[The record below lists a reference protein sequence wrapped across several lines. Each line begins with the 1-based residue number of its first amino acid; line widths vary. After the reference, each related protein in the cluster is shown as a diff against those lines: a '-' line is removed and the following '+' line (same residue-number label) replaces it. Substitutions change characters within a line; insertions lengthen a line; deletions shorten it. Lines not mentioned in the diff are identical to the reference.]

1 MRGWAV
7 SINGAS
13 PVRASG
19 THLLLQIS
27 SIAMRTG
34 GREAITA
41 SARSRLASALS
52 FMCSKR
58 MIPVR
63 GGVSRASIRVGRE
76 FVRLGRRSIFRHMA
90 RKRRWVEQ
98 GVGRIRSGR
107 ERELILIRRGIH
119 DGLLYGTL
127 RVQGVL
133 LSDIM
138 EPPAP
143 ACL

>member
-13 PVRASG
+13 PVRANG

-27 SIAMRTG
+27 SIATRTG

-52 FMCSKR
+52 FMCSKK

-63 GGVSRASIRVGRE
+63 GGLSRASIRVGRE
-76 FVRLGRRSIFRHMA
+76 FVRLGRRTIFRHMA
-90 RKRRWVEQ
+90 RKRRKRASEAFPRAAKANRQLFFASKTDVA
-98 GVGRIRSGR
+98 RKRK
-107 ERELILIRRGIH
+107 
-119 DGLLYGTL
+119 GLT
-127 RVQGVL
+127 VTEV
-133 LSDIM
+133 
-138 EPPAP
+138 
-143 ACL
+143 